1 MSQQIY
7 IDTEFTGFSDPKL
20 ISIGLVAET
29 RQEFYAE
36 VKFNI
41 EECSEFV
48 RETVIPLLNKKEK
61 LSLGDL
67 RANLTAWIE
76 TVRES
81 GSVRLCFDS
90 DYDRKMLES
99 VFKND
104 FPNGIVFQ
112 RIPASFV
119 NQLKQY
125 EFHVVNKQPE
135 HHALCDA
142 RALKYAVRED
152 RWK

>member
-29 RQEFYAE
+29 GQEFYGE
-36 VKFNI
+36 VKF
-41 EECSEFV
+41 EFDECSEFV
-48 RETVIPLLNKKEK
+48 RETVIPLLDQNEK
-61 LSLGDL
+61 LSLEEL
-67 RANLTAWIE
+67 QTRLAAWIE
-76 TVRES
+76 KVRVS
-81 GSVRLCFDS
+81 GPVKLCFDS

-104 FPNGIVFQ
+104 FPHGVVLQ
-112 RIPASFV
+112 RVSVSFI
-119 NQLKQY
+119 NQLRQY
-125 EFHVVNKQPE
+125 EFHKANNQPE

-142 RALKYAVRED
+142 RALKYAIR
-152 RWK
+152 K